1 MRVLLT
7 GATGFIGSALAR
19 RLRDRGDEVV
29 AYVRNPDK
37 ANDLASIGCQV
48 VKGELLDGDAFAA
61 AAADADAV
69 IHAAAVYEIGIPA
82 SERKSMFDTN
92 VTGTETVLDAAIA
105 AGVRRIVYV
114 STVGAFGNTRGLVAD
129 EDFQH
134 SGKYV
139 SYYDETKHLAH
150 VAAERRIAEGAPIV
164 VVQPSVVY
172 GPGDHSSI
180 GSVADMFLKRRLP
193 AIAFPDM
200 GFSAAYIDDV
210 VEGLVAALDKG
221 RLGEHYVLSG
231 ENVTMRQFVETLAE
245 VAGRRAPRFDVPTPA
260 LRAMTPLGP
269 LVGKAMKQRPNL
281 AEIISASD
289 GVTYWARY
297 DKARSELGYEPRP
310 LATGLKDL
318 LRAEGRL

>member
-19 RLRDRGDEVV
+19 RLRDRGDDVV

-37 ANDLASIGCQV
+37 AKDLVAHGCDV
-48 VKGELLDGDAFAA
+48 VKGQLLDGDAVAA
-61 AAADADAV
+61 AAAGVDAV

-82 SERKSMFDTN
+82 SERKAMFDTN
-92 VTGTETVLDAAIA
+92 VTGTQTVLDAAIG

-114 STVGAFGNTRGLVAD
+114 STVAAFGNTQGLVAD

-134 SGKYV
+134 SGEYV

-150 VAAERRIAEGAPIV
+150 VEADRRIAQGAPIV

-172 GPGDHSSI
+172 GSGDHSAI
-180 GSVADMFLKRRLP
+180 GTVVDMFLSRRLP
-193 AIAFPDM
+193 AVALPDA

-210 VEGLVAALDKG
+210 VDGIVAALDKG

-245 VAGRRAPRFDVPTPA
+245 AAGRSAPRFDVPTGV
-260 LRAMTPLGP
+260 LRALAPLGP
-269 LVGKAMKQRPNL
+269 LVGKAMGLSPSLKETI
-281 AEIISASD
+281 AAGD
-289 GVTYWARY
+289 GVTYWARH

-310 LATGLKDL
+310 LTAGLKDL